1 MRGRGCG
8 EMGEGAKKFTPLVA
22 GFSPPLFGL
31 AYLADMSTQK
41 IHAHLSKDAT
51 LKPFLDTYIPKE
63 RPDHGGDVYYGLQ
76 RSIAYQQLSGK
87 AAGTIFGRFL
97 DLFPDGYPHPE
108 ALLEMDDDAIRAAGM
123 SRSKTAYLKNVAQ
136 YWLDHRLINAD
147 WEQWTD
153 QEILDR
159 LTSIKGVG
167 KWTVEMVLMFVLK
180 RPDLLPLGDL
190 VVKRN
195 IIRLFEVDAEAF
207 RGKQLDAELVRLT
220 EGWRPFRSYA
230 CRVMWELG

>member
-1 MRGRGCG
+1 MIDPAIR
-8 EMGEGAKKFTPLVA
+8 
-22 GFSPPLFGL
+22 
-31 AYLADMSTQK
+31 
-41 IHAHLSKDAT
+41 AHLSREPKIAPVVARLT
-51 LKPFLDTYIPKE
+51 IPP
-63 RPDHGGDVYYGLQ
+63 RPDHGGDVYFGLQ

-108 ALLEMDDDAIRAAGM
+108 QLLEMEDDAIRGAGM
-123 SRSKTAYLKNVAQ
+123 SRSKTAYLKNVAR

-153 QEILDR
+153 EEIIDR
-159 LTSIKGVG
+159 LTTIKGVG

-180 RPDLLPLGDL
+180 RPDLLPLDDL

-195 IIRLFEVDAEAF
+195 IIELFGVDTDRF
-207 RGKQLDAELVRLT
+207 RGKKLSEELNRLC
-220 EGWRPFRSYA
+220 EPWRPYRSYA
-230 CRVMWELG
+230 SRYLWALNNTET